1 MVVSINGDTQ
11 KWMVY
16 SGKSHLEM
24 DDLGLSLL
32 QEPPSQIVQKKGRI
46 RIPRSLIMKK
56 IG

>member
-46 RIPRSLIMKK
+46 RSPRSLIMKK